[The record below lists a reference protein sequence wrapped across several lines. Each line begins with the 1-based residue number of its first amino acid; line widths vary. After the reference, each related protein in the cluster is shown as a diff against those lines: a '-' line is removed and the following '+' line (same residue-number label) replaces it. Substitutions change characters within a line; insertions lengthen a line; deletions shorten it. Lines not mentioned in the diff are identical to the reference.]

1 MLITFV
7 DLLKLG
13 NNVQSDI
20 REFIFEHLEEHGKK
34 VGNGS
39 ETVSIISDRKLGHL
53 LFLSKDRGEPTDLG
67 AEGGSDVL
75 RGV

>member
-1 MLITFV
+1 MVITFV

-20 REFIFEHLEEHGKK
+20 REFILEHLEEHGKK
-34 VGNGS
+34 VGNCS
-39 ETVSIISDRKLGHL
+39 ETVSIISNRKMGHL
-53 LFLSKDRGEPTDLG
+53 LFLSKDRCEPTDLST
-67 AEGGSDVL
+67 EGGSDVL